1 VTAVG
6 VKEGIESVVGELSFI
21 VAPSCA
27 GNCAPQLEQ
36 KRFSIEFSL
45 PQKGQY
51 FFSELTK
58 YFTFSVNCL
67 LAILAVFMLK
77 TF

>member
-1 VTAVG
+1 MAVG
-6 VKEGIESVVGELSFI
+6 VKEGIESGVGELSFI
-21 VAPSCA
+21 VAPSCT

-51 FFSELTK
+51 FFSELTNF
-58 YFTFSVNCL
+58 FTFSVNCL
-67 LAILAVFMLK
+67 LVILAIFMLK